1 MQTRKLYYEDAYC
14 KRFTARV
21 LSCERAGDG
30 WETALDATA
39 FFPEEGGQ
47 TADTGTLDGV
57 AVTDARERDGVIYH
71 RLAGPIEPGRQV
83 EGALDWAERF
93 RKMQTHT
100 AEHILSGLAHAKYGY
115 ENVGF
120 HLGTDCCTVD
130 LSGELDRAQLDELE
144 RQANQVV
151 WQNVPVTARFPAVSE
166 LKDLHY
172 RSKLEL
178 TRDVRIV
185 TVQGVDDCA
194 CCAPHVSGTGQ
205 IGAIKILDFMRHRG
219 GVRFWMK
226 AGPDAMEDYA
236 RRYAA
241 TVAVS
246 GLLNTPQED
255 VAAGVEKLLAQRDGL
270 KREMAELR
278 REMAR
283 ARAAALPETEGDL
296 LLFFQGDE
304 DALRLLANAGMEKC
318 AGVCA
323 VFAGEDGAW
332 RFVMASRTADMRAF
346 LKEHGTALGARG
358 GGQARMVSGR
368 STADRAAL
376 EAFFGR

>member
-30 WETALDATA
+30 WEAVLDATA

-47 TADTGTLDGV
+47 TADTGTLDGA
-57 AVTDARERDGVIYH
+57 AVTDVQERDGVIYH

-83 EGALDWAERF
+83 ECALDWAERF

-120 HLGTDCCTVD
+120 HLGADCCTVD
-130 LSGELDRAQLDELE
+130 LSGELDRAQLDQLE
-144 RQANQVV
+144 RQANAVV
-151 WQNVPVTARFPAVSE
+151 WRNVPVTARFPSVPE

-178 TRDVRIV
+178 THDVRIV

-255 VAAGVEKLLAQRDGL
+255 VAAGVERLLAQRDGL

-283 ARAAALPETEGDL
+283 ARADALPETDGHL

-323 VFAGEDGAW
+323 VFAGEDRAW

-346 LKEHGTALGARG
+346 LKEHGPALGAKG
-358 GGQARMVSGR
+358 GGQPRMVSGR
-368 STADRAAL
+368 STADRKEL
-376 EAFFGR
+376 EAFFGH